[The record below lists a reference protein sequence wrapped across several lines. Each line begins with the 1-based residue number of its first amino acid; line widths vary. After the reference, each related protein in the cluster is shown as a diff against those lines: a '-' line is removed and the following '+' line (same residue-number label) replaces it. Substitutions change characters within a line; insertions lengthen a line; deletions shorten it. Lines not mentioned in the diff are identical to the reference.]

1 MINRHKIRSIL
12 DTTFENHVIA
22 INNEFQRNIA
32 TNGQFSLTFDIWTST
47 TQIAYIKVILLYIN
61 KDFKL
66 IYKLI
71 GKLFNLLTNLLLN
84 YLIY

>member
-12 DTTFENHVIA
+12 DTTFENHIIA

-32 TNGQFSLTFDIWTST
+32 TNGQFSLAFDIWTLT
-47 TQIAYIKVILLYIN
+47 TQIAYMGVILSYID

-71 GKLFNLLTNLLLN
+71 GKLFNFT
-84 YLIY
+84 YY